1 MKCGISNF
9 RKAIVKFRGMLG
21 GGFMIGKMEGD
32 TISDRSIGQIY
43 SNGEE
48 NGGKKI
54 KTPNEVKIVC

>member
-1 MKCGISNF
+1 
-9 RKAIVKFRGMLG
+9 MLG